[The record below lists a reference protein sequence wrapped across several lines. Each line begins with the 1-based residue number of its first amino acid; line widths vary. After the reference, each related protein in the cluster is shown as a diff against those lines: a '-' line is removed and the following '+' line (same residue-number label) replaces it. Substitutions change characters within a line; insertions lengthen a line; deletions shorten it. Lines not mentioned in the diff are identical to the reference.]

1 MNEISIYHTDSLVTL
16 WTHSLVVVSA
26 HFTLR
31 SELSIY
37 IYGHKIV
44 SSSEKG

>member
-1 MNEISIYHTDSLVTL
+1 MNDISIYHTDSLVTL
-16 WTHSLVVVSA
+16 WTHSLVIVSA

-37 IYGHKIV
+37 IYIYIIV
-44 SSSEKG
+44 SSSEER